1 MRART
6 LGLVAVA
13 VGALMLGLPA
23 HAVTPLTFADPAGDA
38 LDSRPEMDI
47 VKVGYDLGKTKTG
60 KPQFVISLELAAP
73 PSLQLSAYG
82 IQVAAH
88 DTADCAEFEVD
99 FRPGRVIERIGNSPF
114 EAWVSDCAGGLDL
127 LTAQGEVK
135 GSVIKWFIPFD
146 SLKKKQVAYGK
157 LKDFRAYTGTVDPI
171 FGLEGNASIEG
182 NWLLPTD
189 DATTDKVFSYTS

>member
-13 VGALMLGLPA
+13 VGALVLGLPA
-23 HAVTPLTFADPAGDA
+23 HAVTPLNFADPAGDA
-38 LDSRPEMDI
+38 LDGRDEMDI

-60 KPQFVISLELAAP
+60 KPQLVITLQLAAP

-82 IQVAAH
+82 VEAQAH
-88 DTADCAEFEVD
+88 DTAACGELEVD
-99 FRPGRVIERIGNSPF
+99 FRPGRALERIGTSPF
-114 EAWVSDCAGGLDL
+114 EAWVSDCAGGVDL

-135 GSVIKWFIPFD
+135 GSTIKWFLPFD
-146 SLKKKQVAYGK
+146 SLKKKQLAFGK
-157 LKDFRAYTGTVDPI
+157 IKDIRAFTGTVDPV

-189 DATTDKVFSYTS
+189 DASTDKVFSYK